1 MFMFSSQLFS
11 TKQVDTLTN
20 LNSSL
25 ASMNLSSNLGP
36 PTNSAFN
43 LPGTLGS
50 LVSAPGSP
58 SRLMGPSP
66 SSFPMLPLSSQLHS
80 GPVGTQG
87 SSVIPGGATI
97 GGLNRLGP
105 PTGIEKTRM
114 QETSN
119 LFPDMS
125 QNVSKEIEDEANGY
139 FQRIYNH
146 PPHPTLSIDEVLDML
161 KKFQDSNIKRERDVF
176 HCMLRNL
183 FEEYRFFPQVRNSY
197 KLYSFI
203 MLVFFFFFFSY

>member
-1 MFMFSSQLFS
+1 MQLFS
-11 TKQVDTLTN
+11 TKQVDTLSN

-25 ASMNLSSNLGP
+25 ASMTLSTSLGP
-36 PTNSAFN
+36 PSNSAFN
-43 LPGTLGS
+43 LPGTLGP

-66 SSFPMLPLSSQLHS
+66 SPFPMLPLSSQQLHS
-80 GPVGTQG
+80 GPAVGQQG
-87 SSVIPGGATI
+87 QSSVVIPGGAAI
-97 GGLNRLGP
+97 GGLSNRMGP
-105 PTGIEKTRM
+105 PSAAAGIEKTRIP
-114 QETSN
+114 ETSN

-161 KKFQDSNIKRERDVF
+161 KRFQDSTIKRERDVF

-183 FEEYRFFPQVRNSY
+183 FEEYRFFPQVSCLSHN
-197 KLYSFI
+197 FEQ
-203 MLVFFFFFFSY
+203 F